1 MHAILRIAAPA
12 LLAVGAALFID
23 VRSRRLALDPPGFR
37 NPFRRLLGLGAVA
50 LALAVASFSWIG
62 TTPRQPTAAQLAQ
75 VPYWQL
81 FMLHMLLVGAIVVWF
96 AAGYAG
102 TGERL
107 GDQIGLRPQRPLV
120 EIGVG
125 IVFGIGAWVIVLA
138 GAWLVSVVVTAL
150 GAQDLVP
157 KSPPTTV
164 AWLAAT
170 PVLLRVGLALSAGL
184 VEESFFRG
192 LLQPRAGLL
201 FSTALF
207 AMAHLSYG
215 EPFLLVGV
223 TLLSLLY
230 GLLVI
235 WRQSLWAAVAAH
247 ALFDLVQLLV
257 VVPSL
262 LHSFRGF
269 WAG

>member
-1 MHAILRIAAPA
+1 VHALVRIGAPA
-12 LLAVGAALFID
+12 LLAVGAALYLD
-23 VRSRRLALDPPGFR
+23 LRSRRLGLDPPGFR
-37 NPFRRLLGLGAVA
+37 QPGRRFFGLGAIA
-50 LALAVASFSWIG
+50 FALAVGSFAWIG
-62 TTPRQPTAAQLAQ
+62 AKPTQPTPAQLSQ

-81 FMLHMLLVGAIVVWF
+81 FALHLLLVAAIVVWF

-102 TGERL
+102 SGERL
-107 GDQIGLRPQRPLV
+107 GTQLGLRPQRPLV

-125 IVFGIGAWVIVLA
+125 ILFGIGAWVVVIV
-138 GAWLVSVVVTAL
+138 GAWLAGLIMTAL

-170 PVLLRVGLALSAGL
+170 PVLLRIGLALSAGI

-192 LLQPRAGLL
+192 LLQPRGGIL

-215 EPFLLVGV
+215 QPFLLVGV

-230 GLLVI
+230 ALLVV

-262 LHSFRGF
+262 LHSFQGF
-269 WAG
+269 WAS